1 MSQVDL
7 VFSRVQFFMHG
18 MHLPFGQAVSLD
30 PSEDGIRLADRNPGQ
45 VYSPFLKGMVESTK
59 ISNVRAVMSTGM
71 DVSALIFKKQQI
83 AVKKKASLYLKGD
96 RLRSCP
102 LRILS
107 IPAAAMRFPIRK
119 DECWKAPGSLMPT

>member
-1 MSQVDL
+1 MDL
-7 VFSRVQFFMHG
+7 VFGRVQFFMHG
-18 MHLPFGQAVSLD
+18 MYLPFGQAVSLD
-30 PSEDGIRLADRNPGQ
+30 PSENGIRLADRNPGQ
-45 VYSPFLKGMVESTK
+45 VYSPFLKAMVESAK
-59 ISNVRAVMSTGM
+59 ISNMRAVMTTGT
-71 DVSALIFKKQQI
+71 DVSALRFTKQQI

-107 IPAAAMRFPIRK
+107 IPAAAIRFPIKK